1 MIVAMMANSSML
13 WPSFVVESFEGMGSS
28 QDIAGGLSG
37 RKGYLRRS
45 EREPESRVPAPCF
58 SGAVLLL
65 SAGCLIFSASAR
77 FCSMLCSLL
86 RLLRQMKS
94 RHNPLAHIE
103 REPEAIAW
111 FIVFP
116 VATFS
121 WLSVATLASFQ
132 VSSSISTLMP
142 IRMEM
147 K

>member
-1 MIVAMMANSSML
+1 
-13 WPSFVVESFEGMGSS
+13 MGSS

-37 RKGYLRRS
+37 RNGCSRWS

-65 SAGCLIFSASAR
+65 NAGCLIFSASAR

-86 RLLRQMKS
+86 RLLRRMKS
-94 RHNPLAHIE
+94 RRNPLVHIE

-111 FIVFP
+111 SIVFP

-121 WLSVATLASFQ
+121 WLSVAIHISFQ
-132 VSSSISTLMP
+132 VSSSISIHKP
-142 IRMEM
+142 ICMEM
-147 K
+147 KYGGAIMEFQEAGNPARG